1 MCFGARDDQFGK
13 FLVSTGGKL
22 ASVKLVHLYGYVNCQ
37 TNMDNY
43 WSYWGCSTYH
53 GGVKD
58 HVNVAITTSANQIL
72 LPSSKFMTDSYK
84 SQLWSR
90 IPGYNS
96 FSPELVMS
104 AFSNPPS
111 VTKGQELRLWYGE
124 DLVNSTENDN
134 AGKACCDVYA
144 RFI

>member
-1 MCFGARDDQFGK
+1 
-13 FLVSTGGKL
+13 
-22 ASVKLVHLYGYVNCQ
+22 
-37 TNMDNY
+37 MDNY

-53 GGVKD
+53 SGVKD
-58 HVNVAITTSANQIL
+58 HVNVVITTSANQIL
-72 LPSSKFMTDSYK
+72 FPSSKFMTDRYK

-124 DLVNSTENDN
+124 DLENSTENDN
-134 AGKACCDVYA
+134 AGKACCDVYV